1 MKKRNRF
8 AAAALAALLLAGS
21 APSALALDA
30 TPPMYQQFGYDSA
43 EDFTRSYLG
52 NFVHFDYDT
61 ASDMFRRYVQ
71 QLHADPSLGFSYFGL
86 EDMDT
91 LYRYIDYGQWK
102 DMDDYC
108 RQAARE
114 MIQTAD
120 YRSEQL
126 AVQLNGQAVKF
137 PDAQPEKANNRTMV
151 PFRAIAEALGAE
163 VDYNAGA
170 ITAKKNGQTLA
181 FSLGGKQL
189 TITDDSTGKVIKTTA
204 VDSAPYK
211 KKGRT
216 YVPVRFFAEG
226 FGLTVQWENSVQTA
240 VLYDRDALIADID
253 SHFTVLNQWLKA
265 QPSYGQNAKALSSTI
280 NVSTDYTLYDSIAGD
295 KSYRASAKINA
306 LTDEN
311 AAEVHLSADLSDL
324 PSEYYPNY
332 SSIPFVT
339 DDSFEWSIFRT
350 LRSSDKSTL
359 KNLQVDL
366 CGSDSGAGCFY
377 MRSPA
382 LSEMYRGTEKDRP
395 EERTAMKNGAWVN
408 VATMDTVFGATDFA
422 ERWSELAQGKVN
434 TVGESIV
441 INSEKNTYGYEWSKL
456 FADAYEEC
464 RNWEALAGDGLFTR
478 SGSRYTANID
488 LQDMLGSDPDTSTST
503 IKYTLDTSNGS
514 ISGSTSSSYTN
525 WYTQSIT
532 TIEFSGKLR
541 SLSFMRTEQVK
552 NKSKLVRR
560 STLTASP
567 TDTAPAATPP
577 KGSKIILWDT
587 ESTYYDE
594 DGNEITDMSD
604 FLSTF
609 L

>member
-1 MKKRNRF
+1 MKKMKQF
-8 AAAALAALLLAGS
+8 ASAALAALLLAGS
-21 APSALALDA
+21 APSALALDS
-30 TPPMYQQFGYDSA
+30 TPPMYEQFGYDSA

-120 YRSEQL
+120 YRSKQL

-211 KKGRT
+211 KRGRT

-441 INSEKNTYGYEWSKL
+441 INSEKDAAGTGWSGVYAHAL
-456 FADAYEEC
+456 QDRRDLEES
-464 RNWEALAGDGLFTR
+464 AGDTLFTR
-478 SGSRYTANID
+478 SGTRYTAAYEANVYQYD
-488 LQDMLGSDPDTSTST
+488 DEPKS
-503 IKYTLDTSNGS
+503 KVNYTLNTADGS
-514 ISGSTSSSYTN
+514 ISGTTSTTLNESY
-525 WYTQSIT
+525 WEELYETQ
-532 TIEFSGKLR
+532 FSGNLRNLQLTKTRHTRNQDKL
-541 SLSFMRTEQVK
+541 TQKIV
-552 NKSKLVRR
+552 
-560 STLTASP
+560 LTASP
-567 TDTAPAATPP
+567 SDTAPMTEPS
-577 KGSKIILWDT
+577 KGSKIVAWEPRPDQIDYSAY
-587 ESTYYDE
+587 E
-594 DGNEITDMSD
+594 
-604 FLSTF
+604 
-609 L
+609 

>member
-61 ASDMFRRYVQ
+61 ASDMFRRYIQ

-189 TITDDSTGKVIKTTA
+189 TITDDSTGKVIKTTD

-211 KKGRT
+211 KSGRT
-216 YVPVRFFAEG
+216 YVPIRFFAEG
-226 FGLTVQWENSVQTA
+226 FGLTVQWDNSVQTA

-253 SHFTVLNQWLKA
+253 SRFTVLNQWLKA
-265 QPSYGQNAKALSSTI
+265 QPSYGQNAKALQSTVDI
-280 NVSTDYTLYDSIAGD
+280 SAAYTVFNTISGD
-295 KSYRASAKINA
+295 TTYNASAKINA

-311 AAEVHLSADLSDL
+311 GIEATISADLGEL
-324 PSEYYPNY
+324 PQNFFPRYGYD
-332 SSIPFVT
+332 SSIETAVYAALH
-339 DDSFEWSIFRT
+339 DLSAADR
-350 LRSSDKSTL
+350 
-359 KNLQVDL
+359 KNLQVQLRTTDTY
-366 CGSDSGAGCFY
+366 GHFY
-377 MRSPA
+377 LHCPA
-382 LSEMYRGTEKDRP
+382 LSGVFADWAEFDTKLNDRM
-395 EERTAMKNGAWVN
+395 TAMKNGAWLKVY
-408 VATMDTVFGATDFA
+408 TMDTQRGSNDSP
-422 ERWSELAQGKVN
+422 ERWSELAQGKVH
-434 TVGESIV
+434 TIGESIV
-441 INSEKNTYGYEWSKL
+441 INSEKDAAGTGWSGVYAHAL
-456 FADAYEEC
+456 QDRRDLEES
-464 RNWEALAGDGLFTR
+464 AGDTLFTR
-478 SGSRYTANID
+478 SGTRYTAAYEANVYQYD
-488 LQDMLGSDPDTSTST
+488 DEPKS
-503 IKYTLDTSNGS
+503 KVNYTLNTADGS
-514 ISGSTSSSYTN
+514 ISGTTSTTLNESY
-525 WYTQSIT
+525 WEELYETQ
-532 TIEFSGKLR
+532 FSGNLRNLQLTKTRHTRNQDKL
-541 SLSFMRTEQVK
+541 TQKIV
-552 NKSKLVRR
+552 
-560 STLTASP
+560 LTASP
-567 TDTAPAATPP
+567 SDTAPMTEPS
-577 KGSKIILWDT
+577 KGSKIVAWEPRPDQIDYSAY
-587 ESTYYDE
+587 E
-594 DGNEITDMSD
+594 
-604 FLSTF
+604 
-609 L
+609 